1 MKAQQSNDN
10 NFIKQG
16 AILAV
21 ASIISRIIGLLYRSP
36 MTAIIGDEA
45 NGLYGY
51 AFEIYSFALI
61 LSSYSMPLAV
71 SKLLSGKFAKKEYRN
86 GYTIFKYAFVFS
98 AVAGALMMI
107 ILLALSNALERFTGY
122 DGLAIP
128 LRVLAPTIFVVSV
141 LGTVR
146 GFFQSRKTMIPTAFS
161 QIIEQVFNAIIS
173 ILAAWIMVRCSN
185 PQNHDGMG
193 AAGGTMGTLFGSIS
207 ALAFVGFLYFAY
219 KPRMAKHLMHDRS
232 RSKDS
237 PSDIMKMLFITII
250 PIILS
255 QAVYQAS
262 GIIDGTMWGRLYTGA
277 DMKTLQS
284 VYSKYRT
291 LINIPNAISSSM
303 ASSMIPTLVSLWTLG
318 NIRDFRAKLATAVKT
333 NMIIAFP
340 CAIGLSVLGTPIMR
354 TLFPTTDFII
364 SGRMLLFGG
373 IAVVFYALSTIINAA
388 LQGLDKMN
396 IPVIHAAIS
405 LALHIPL
412 VWALLKFTNMGIYV
426 LLIGAVTYPLVVCI
440 LNWFA
445 VAKHAN
451 YRQEVKNTFL
461 IPLLASIIM
470 GAAAF
475 GIYKLI
481 VLILGISY
489 AANLVAVAISILL
502 AIIIY
507 FVLIILLKGLT
518 VKDMAD
524 FPMGMRIYRLARKCH
539 LMK

>member
-1 MKAQQSNDN
+1 
-10 NFIKQG
+10 
-16 AILAV
+16 
-21 ASIISRIIGLLYRSP
+21 
-36 MTAIIGDEA
+36 
-45 NGLYGY
+45 
-51 AFEIYSFALI
+51 
-61 LSSYSMPLAV
+61 
-71 SKLLSGKFAKKEYRN
+71 
-86 GYTIFKYAFVFS
+86 
-98 AVAGALMMI
+98 
-107 ILLALSNALERFTGY
+107 
-122 DGLAIP
+122 
-128 LRVLAPTIFVVSV
+128 
-141 LGTVR
+141 
-146 GFFQSRKTMIPTAFS
+146 
-161 QIIEQVFNAIIS
+161 
-173 ILAAWIMVRCSN
+173 
-185 PQNHDGMG
+185 
-193 AAGGTMGTLFGSIS
+193 
-207 ALAFVGFLYFAY
+207 
-219 KPRMAKHLMHDRS
+219 
-232 RSKDS
+232 
-237 PSDIMKMLFITII
+237 
-250 PIILS
+250 
-255 QAVYQAS
+255 
-262 GIIDGTMWGRLYTGA
+262 
-277 DMKTLQS
+277 MKTLQS

-373 IAVVFYALSTIINAA
+373 IAVVFYALSTITNAA

-405 LALHIPL
+405 LAIHIPL